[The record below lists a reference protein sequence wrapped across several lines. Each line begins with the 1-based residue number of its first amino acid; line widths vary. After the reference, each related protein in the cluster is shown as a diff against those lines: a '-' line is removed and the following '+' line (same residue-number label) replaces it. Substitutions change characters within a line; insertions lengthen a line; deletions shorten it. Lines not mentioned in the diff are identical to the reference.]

1 MTQHRQAECKKL
13 MNKLKKKNTHPGI
26 RSAIQSILL
35 QGFKE
40 ALTSQPPHSDTEKLI
55 QMAVQDQQDL
65 GESSLAKGLISTKW
79 HIAQNKWLSQNNQ
92 RQTEDTWAKQCITYL
107 QNYTYQVWMKQNEF
121 THGKDKESY
130 YSIQKQ
136 KLKEQ
141 VKLLYNQPRD
151 GLNGIELQLF
161 NLPLAKRQRSSI
173 ASMTTWIST
182 TETILQRNLYEQTQT
197 KEGILKWL
205 YPRPKKWLEKMTN
218 DDSEI
223 T

>member
-1 MTQHRQAECKKL
+1 
-13 MNKLKKKNTHPGI
+13 
-26 RSAIQSILL
+26 
-35 QGFKE
+35 
-40 ALTSQPPHSDTEKLI
+40 
-55 QMAVQDQQDL
+55 
-65 GESSLAKGLISTKW
+65 
-79 HIAQNKWLSQNNQ
+79 
-92 RQTEDTWAKQCITYL
+92 
-107 QNYTYQVWMKQNEF
+107 MKRNEF
-121 THGKDKESY
+121 IHGKDKESY

-151 GLNGIELQLF
+151 GLNRIELQLF
-161 NLPLAKRQRSSI
+161 NLPLAQRQRSSI